1 MQRRD
6 RSPMSFEAWIIATGV
21 LVGVSCALIGTF
33 LVLRRMAM
41 LADAISHTVL
51 LGIVSAFLVTGSLDG
66 IPMFIGAA
74 VSGLLT
80 AFLVQLLHSKGVQS
94 DAAIGVVFTSLF
106 AVGVIL
112 LSVYGANVHLD
123 IEHSLMG
130 EIAFVPWNTIT
141 VFGVDIGPK
150 AFWMLASVLVLN
162 VLLIGM
168 CYKEFKI
175 ASFDP
180 QMALALGIP
189 VLLIHYVQMGMLSLT
204 TVASFD
210 SVGAVLVVA
219 MLIVP
224 PAAAHLLTDRLLSML
239 ILSALIG
246 GLSAVA
252 GYFFATWLNV
262 SISGAMAAM
271 TGVCYAGAFL
281 FSPLNGVV
289 TRKLRTLNMQ
299 KERAG

>member
-1 MQRRD
+1 
-6 RSPMSFEAWIIATGV
+6 MSFEAWIIVTGI

-51 LGIVSAFLVTGSLDG
+51 LGIVSAFLVTKSLDG

-150 AFWMLASVLVLN
+150 AFWMLVV
-162 VLLIGM
+162 VLLFNITM
-168 CYKEFKI
+168 VSVCYKEFKI
-175 ASFDP
+175 SSFDP
-180 QMALALGIP
+180 QMALAIGIP
-189 VLLIHYVQMGMLSLT
+189 VMLIHYLQMGMLSLT

-210 SVGAVLVVA
+210 SVGAILVVA
-219 MLIVP
+219 MLVVP
-224 PAAAHLLTDRLLSML
+224 PAAAHLLTDRLLYML
-239 ILSALIG
+239 IISAAIG
-246 GLSAVA
+246 GLSALL
-252 GYFFATWLNV
+252 GYICATWLNV

-271 TGVCYAGAFL
+271 TGVFYAGAFL
-281 FSPLNGVV
+281 FSPSNGVM
-289 TRKLRTLNMQ
+289 TKKIRMLTTE
-299 KERAG
+299 KERAV

>member
-1 MQRRD
+1 
-6 RSPMSFEAWIIATGV
+6 MSFEAWIIATGI

-51 LGIVSAFLVTGSLDG
+51 LGIVGAFLVTKSLDG

-130 EIAFVPWNTIT
+130 EIAFVPWNTVTI
-141 VFGVDIGPK
+141 FGVDIGPK
-150 AFWMLASVLVLN
+150 AFWMLVAE
-162 VLLIGM
+162 LLINITM
-168 CYKEFKI
+168 VSVCYKEFKI

-180 QMALALGIP
+180 QMALAIGIP
-189 VLLIHYVQMGMLSLT
+189 AMLIHYLQMGMLSLT

-210 SVGAVLVVA
+210 SVGAILVVA

-224 PAAAHLLTDRLLSML
+224 PAAAHLLTDRLLYML
-239 ILSALIG
+239 IISAVIG
-246 GLSAVA
+246 GLSALL
-252 GYFFATWLNV
+252 GYICATWLNV

-271 TGVCYAGAFL
+271 TGVFYAGAFL
-281 FSPLNGVV
+281 FSPSNGVM
-289 TRKLRTLNMQ
+289 TKKMRTLKAQ
-299 KERAG
+299 KERAV

>member
-1 MQRRD
+1 
-6 RSPMSFEAWIIATGV
+6 MSFEAWIIVTGI

-51 LGIVSAFLVTGSLDG
+51 LGIVGAFLVTKSLDG

-150 AFWMLASVLVLN
+150 AFWMLVV
-162 VLLIGM
+162 VLLFNITM
-168 CYKEFKI
+168 VSVCYKEFKI
-175 ASFDP
+175 SSFDP
-180 QMALALGIP
+180 QMALAIGIP
-189 VLLIHYVQMGMLSLT
+189 VMLIHYLQMGMLSLT

-210 SVGAVLVVA
+210 SVGAILVVA

-224 PAAAHLLTDRLLSML
+224 PAAGHLLTDRLLYML
-239 ILSALIG
+239 IISAVIG
-246 GLSAVA
+246 GLSALL
-252 GYFFATWLNV
+252 GYICATWLNV

-271 TGVCYAGAFL
+271 TGVFYAGAFL
-281 FSPLNGVV
+281 FSPSNGVM
-289 TRKLRTLNMQ
+289 TKKIRMLKTE
-299 KERAG
+299 KERAV

>member
-1 MQRRD
+1 
-6 RSPMSFEAWIIATGV
+6 MSFEAWIIVTGI

-51 LGIVSAFLVTGSLDG
+51 LGIVSTFLVTKSLDG

-150 AFWMLASVLVLN
+150 AFWMLVV
-162 VLLIGM
+162 VLLFNITM
-168 CYKEFKI
+168 VSVCYKEFKI
-175 ASFDP
+175 SSFDP
-180 QMALALGIP
+180 QMALAIGIP
-189 VLLIHYVQMGMLSLT
+189 VMLIHYLQMGMLSLT

-210 SVGAVLVVA
+210 SVGAILVVA

-224 PAAAHLLTDRLLSML
+224 PAAAHLLTDRLLYML
-239 ILSALIG
+239 IISAAIG
-246 GLSAVA
+246 GLSALL
-252 GYFFATWLNV
+252 GYICATWLNV

-271 TGVCYAGAFL
+271 TGVFYAGAFL
-281 FSPLNGVV
+281 FSPSNGVM
-289 TRKLRTLNMQ
+289 TKKIRTLKTE
-299 KERAG
+299 KERAV

>member
-1 MQRRD
+1 
-6 RSPMSFEAWIIATGV
+6 MSFEAWIIVTGI

-51 LGIVSAFLVTGSLDG
+51 LGIVGAFLVTKSLDG

-150 AFWMLASVLVLN
+150 AFWMLVV
-162 VLLIGM
+162 VLLFNITM
-168 CYKEFKI
+168 VSVCYKEFKI
-175 ASFDP
+175 SSFDP
-180 QMALALGIP
+180 QMALAIGIP
-189 VLLIHYVQMGMLSLT
+189 VMLIHYLQMGMLSLT

-210 SVGAVLVVA
+210 SVGAILVVA
-219 MLIVP
+219 MLVVP
-224 PAAAHLLTDRLLSML
+224 PAAAHLLTDRLLYML
-239 ILSALIG
+239 IISAAIG
-246 GLSAVA
+246 GLSALL
-252 GYFFATWLNV
+252 GYICATWLNV

-271 TGVCYAGAFL
+271 TGVFYAGAFL
-281 FSPLNGVV
+281 FSPSNGVM
-289 TRKLRTLNMQ
+289 TKKIRMLTTE
-299 KERAG
+299 KERAV

>member
-1 MQRRD
+1 
-6 RSPMSFEAWIIATGV
+6 MSFEVWIIVTGI

-51 LGIVSAFLVTGSLDG
+51 LGIVGAFLVTKSLDG

-130 EIAFVPWNTIT
+130 EIAFVPWNTVTI
-141 VFGVDIGPK
+141 FGVDIGPK
-150 AFWMLASVLVLN
+150 AFWMLVA
-162 VLLIGM
+162 VLLFNITM
-168 CYKEFKI
+168 VSVCYKEFKI

-180 QMALALGIP
+180 QMALAIGIP
-189 VLLIHYVQMGMLSLT
+189 VMLIHYLQMGMLSLT

-210 SVGAVLVVA
+210 SVGAILVVA

-224 PAAAHLLTDRLLSML
+224 PAAAHLLTDRLLYML
-239 ILSALIG
+239 IISAVIG
-246 GLSAVA
+246 GLSALL
-252 GYFFATWLNV
+252 GYICATWLNV

-271 TGVCYAGAFL
+271 TGVFYAGAFL
-281 FSPLNGVV
+281 FSPSNGVM
-289 TRKLRTLNMQ
+289 TKKMRTLKTQ
-299 KERAG
+299 KERAV

>member
-1 MQRRD
+1 
-6 RSPMSFEAWIIATGV
+6 MSFEAWIIVTGI

-51 LGIVSAFLVTGSLDG
+51 LGIVGAFLVTKSLDG

-150 AFWMLASVLVLN
+150 AFWMLVV
-162 VLLIGM
+162 VLLFNITM
-168 CYKEFKI
+168 VSVCYKEFKI
-175 ASFDP
+175 SSFDP
-180 QMALALGIP
+180 QMALAIGIP
-189 VLLIHYVQMGMLSLT
+189 VMLIHYLQMGMLSLT

-210 SVGAVLVVA
+210 SVGAILVVA

-224 PAAAHLLTDRLLSML
+224 PAAAHLLTERLLYML
-239 ILSALIG
+239 IISAVIG
-246 GLSAVA
+246 GLSALL
-252 GYFFATWLNV
+252 GYICATWLNV

-271 TGVCYAGAFL
+271 TGVFYAGAFL
-281 FSPLNGVV
+281 FSPSNGVM
-289 TRKLRTLNMQ
+289 TKKIRMLKTE
-299 KERAG
+299 KERAV

>member
-1 MQRRD
+1 
-6 RSPMSFEAWIIATGV
+6 MSFETWIIATGI

-51 LGIVSAFLVTGSLDG
+51 LGIVGAFLVTKSLDG

-112 LSVYGANVHLD
+112 LSVYGANAHLD

-130 EIAFVPWNTIT
+130 EIAFVPWNTVTI
-141 VFGVDIGPK
+141 FGVDIGPK
-150 AFWMLASVLVLN
+150 AFWMLVA
-162 VLLIGM
+162 VLLINITM
-168 CYKEFKI
+168 VSVCYKEFKI

-180 QMALALGIP
+180 QMALAIGIP
-189 VLLIHYVQMGMLSLT
+189 VMLIHYLQMGMLSLT

-210 SVGAVLVVA
+210 SVGAILVVA

-224 PAAAHLLTDRLLSML
+224 PAAAHLLTDRLLYML
-239 ILSALIG
+239 IISAVIG
-246 GLSAVA
+246 GLSALL
-252 GYFFATWLNV
+252 GYICATWLNV

-271 TGVCYAGAFL
+271 TGVFYAGAFL
-281 FSPLNGVV
+281 FSPSNGVM
-289 TRKLRTLNMQ
+289 TKKIRTLKAQ
-299 KERAG
+299 KERAV

>member
-1 MQRRD
+1 
-6 RSPMSFEAWIIATGV
+6 MSFEAWIIVTGI

-51 LGIVSAFLVTGSLDG
+51 LGIVGAFLVTKSLDG

-130 EIAFVPWNTIT
+130 EIAFVPWNTVTI
-141 VFGVDIGPK
+141 FGVDIGPK
-150 AFWMLASVLVLN
+150 AFWMLVA
-162 VLLIGM
+162 VLLFNITM
-168 CYKEFKI
+168 VSVCYKEFKI

-180 QMALALGIP
+180 QMALAIGIP
-189 VLLIHYVQMGMLSLT
+189 VMLIHYLQMGMLSLT

-210 SVGAVLVVA
+210 SVGAILVVA

-224 PAAAHLLTDRLLSML
+224 PAAAHLLTDRLLYML
-239 ILSALIG
+239 IISAVIG
-246 GLSAVA
+246 GLSALL
-252 GYFFATWLNV
+252 GYICATWLNV

-271 TGVCYAGAFL
+271 TGVFYAGAFL
-281 FSPLNGVV
+281 FSPSNGVM
-289 TRKLRTLNMQ
+289 TKKMRTLKTQ
-299 KERAG
+299 KERAV

>member
-1 MQRRD
+1 
-6 RSPMSFEAWIIATGV
+6 MSLEAWIIVTGI

-51 LGIVSAFLVTGSLDG
+51 LGIVGAFLVTKSLDG

-150 AFWMLASVLVLN
+150 AFWMLVV
-162 VLLIGM
+162 VLLFNITM
-168 CYKEFKI
+168 VSVCYKEFKI
-175 ASFDP
+175 SSFDP
-180 QMALALGIP
+180 QMALAIGIP
-189 VLLIHYVQMGMLSLT
+189 VMLIHYLQMGMLSLT

-210 SVGAVLVVA
+210 SVGAILVVA

-224 PAAAHLLTDRLLSML
+224 PAAAHLLTDRLLYML
-239 ILSALIG
+239 IISAAIG
-246 GLSAVA
+246 GLSGLL
-252 GYFFATWLNV
+252 GYICATWLNV

-271 TGVCYAGAFL
+271 TGVFYAGAFL
-281 FSPLNGVV
+281 FSPSNGVM
-289 TRKLRTLNMQ
+289 TKKIRMLKTE
-299 KERAG
+299 KERAV